1 VSTLSLPETRYAPP
15 DGEASA
21 TGATGELANLSLLDA
36 LLGLPLFLKVLIAN
50 CIVVLLGVGV
60 GTWFTLTYV
69 AGPGGEVHW
78 GAVAI
83 MLVAG
88 SGASVL
94 INAAVLTLALQPLH
108 TLERTVDRVAAGDL
122 SARAQRVL
130 FRDPDVERLG
140 ETLNTML
147 EVLQAHRG
155 LLQKLSEQVLA
166 AQEDERKRIAR
177 ELHDETAQA
186 LTTLLIR
193 LKILEKARTPPEMR
207 GQIDE
212 LRQLTA
218 DTLEAV
224 RKLAIELR
232 PTTLD
237 DLGLVAALEAYTE
250 SYASRIPLR
259 VDFSADGFDQQDGT
273 GTRLPPQVE
282 LVLYRVVQEALTNA
296 AKHAH
301 ANHVRVELRRS
312 ADEVVAAITDN
323 GRGFD
328 VEDVMRSRE
337 RGLGLFGMQERLA
350 LVQGQL
356 LIDSVPGRGTRIQA
370 RVPVPTAHGLAGS
383 PFGPEGPNGMP
394 DGARP

>member
-1 VSTLSLPETRYAPP
+1 MST
-15 DGEASA
+15 ASIA
-21 TGATGELANLSLLDA
+21 ERHRPASTGIGQA
-36 LLGLPLFLKVLIAN
+36 LLGLPLFLKVLVAN
-50 CIVVLLGVGV
+50 CVVVLVGVGL

-69 AGPGGEVHW
+69 ASPTGGDLHW
-78 GAVAI
+78 GAIAV
-83 MLVAG
+83 MLVVG
-88 SGASVL
+88 FGGSVL
-94 INAAVLTLALQPLH
+94 INAVVLTLALQPLH
-108 TLERTVDRVAAGDL
+108 ALERTVDRVAAGDL

-140 ETLNTML
+140 ETLNNML
-147 EVLQAHRG
+147 DVLQQHRG

-193 LKILEKARTPPEMR
+193 LKILEKARTAAEMR

-224 RKLAIELR
+224 RKLAVELR
-232 PTTLD
+232 PATLD

-250 SYASRIPLR
+250 AYGARMPVG
-259 VDFSADGFDQQDGT
+259 VDFAARGFGNDDA
-273 GTRLPPQVE
+273 RLPPQVE
-282 LVLYRVVQEALTNA
+282 LVMYRVVQEALTNA
-296 AKHAH
+296 AKHAD
-301 ANHVRVELRRS
+301 AKHVHVELQRLPH
-312 ADEVVAAITDN
+312 EVVAMVDDD
-323 GRGFD
+323 GEGFN
-328 VEDVMRSRE
+328 VEEMMRSRD

-356 LIDSVPGRGTRIQA
+356 IIDSSPGNGTRVHA
-370 RVPVPTAHGLAGS
+370 RVPMGLA
-383 PFGPEGPNGMP
+383 
-394 DGARP
+394 